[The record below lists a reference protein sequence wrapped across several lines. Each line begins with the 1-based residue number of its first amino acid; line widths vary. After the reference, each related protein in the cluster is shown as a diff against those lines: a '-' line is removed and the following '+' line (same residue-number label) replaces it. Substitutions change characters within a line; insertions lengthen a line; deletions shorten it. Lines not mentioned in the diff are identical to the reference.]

1 MVLGKIKIPSDKKS
15 KEKKLLKK
23 MKNKDKEA
31 FIKAY
36 DLYVDQIYRYIFFRV
51 SSHDDACDLSSEV
64 FLKTWNY
71 ILSNDLK
78 SEKTL
83 RALIYKIA
91 KTSII
96 DFYRKKSNLSNI
108 AIDDENNR
116 IDIPDSRQDI
126 KKQAEINSDFNII
139 ENKLRELKDEYREII
154 ILRFIDELTIGE
166 IADIIN
172 KTKGNARV
180 LIHRSLK
187 ALRELM
193 DNDNNK
199 YEQ

>member
-1 MVLGKIKIPSDKKS
+1 MVLDKIQIFSDKKS
-15 KEKKLLKK
+15 DKKNKEKKLLKK
-23 MKNKDKEA
+23 IKNKDKEA

-51 SSHDDACDLSSEV
+51 SSQDDASDLSSEV

-71 ILSNDLK
+71 ILKNNLK
-78 SEKTL
+78 NEKTL

-96 DFYRKKSNLSNI
+96 DFYRKKSNASSI
-108 AIDDENNR
+108 TIDDENNK
-116 IDIPDSRQDI
+116 IDIPDSQQDI
-126 KKQAEINSDFNII
+126 KKKMEIKSDFNIV

-154 ILRFIDELTIGE
+154 ILRFINELSISE

-180 LIHRSLK
+180 LIYRSLK

-193 DNDNNK
+193 DDDKN
-199 YEQ
+199 

>member
-1 MVLGKIKIPSDKKS
+1 MVLAKIQIFSDKKD
-15 KEKKLLKK
+15 KEKNLLKK
-23 MKNKDKEA
+23 IKNKDKQA

-51 SSHDDACDLSSEV
+51 SSGDDASDLSSEV

-71 ILSNDLK
+71 ILDNSLK

-96 DFYRKKSNLSNI
+96 DFYRKKSNVKDITINGE
-108 AIDDENNR
+108 DNK
-116 IDIPDSRQDI
+116 IDIPDTKQNI
-126 KKQAEINSDFNII
+126 KKQAEINSDYNIV
-139 ENKLRELKDEYREII
+139 ENKLAELKDEYREII
-154 ILRFIDELTIGE
+154 ILRFINELSISE

-193 DNDNNK
+193 DDD
-199 YEQ
+199 Y

>member
-1 MVLGKIKIPSDKKS
+1 MVLAKIQIYSDKKD
-15 KEKKLLKK
+15 KEKNLLKK
-23 MKNKDKEA
+23 IKNKDKKA

-51 SSHDDACDLSSEV
+51 SSSDDASDLSSEV

-71 ILSNDLK
+71 ILDNSLK
-78 SEKTL
+78 NEKTL

-96 DFYRKKSNLSNI
+96 DFYRKQSNVQNI
-108 AIDDENNR
+108 TINGEDNK
-116 IDIPDSRQDI
+116 IDIPDTKQNI
-126 KKQAEINSDFNII
+126 NKQAEINSDFNNII
-139 ENKLRELKDEYREII
+139 ENKLAELKNEYREII
-154 ILRFIDELTIGE
+154 ILRFINELSIGE

-172 KTKGNARV
+172 KTKGNVRV

-193 DNDNNK
+193 DDD
-199 YEQ
+199 Y